1 MRDHYFGKAVGK
13 ALALA
18 MASLLCA
25 VPVISMADPLDVRA
39 AQKQYS
45 ALNTSQPTGTDQTA
59 GSSQPAGTDQSTGS
73 DQQPGTD
80 QSTGSDRPDGTSQ
93 TTDTDPNPSS
103 TQAAAEKTLSYSG
116 TGFGVTL
123 TYGAS
128 AGVPDG
134 ATLTAEVADA
144 SEYNAQTGT
153 ALNCIPSMMRYAKYL
168 ELHLTAGG
176 QPVTPKDK
184 VKIRICLSDLGRLR
198 ENEDVKTVYYA
209 DASAEPVIVDAQV
222 SEGVLE
228 LPAPPVAEQ
237 LTVISCPRTIFSDE
251 MAEVLARASMTVTVK
266 NFLIIVP
273 LSSFTF
279 THTS

>member
-1 MRDHYFGKAVGK
+1 MSSKPPAAPAYSKLSRSCQEWSFGAH
-13 ALALA
+13 
-18 MASLLCA
+18 
-25 VPVISMADPLDVRA
+25 A
-39 AQKQYS
+39 AQSGWLSIQEI
-45 ALNTSQPTGTDQTA
+45 N
-59 GSSQPAGTDQSTGS
+59 GSSQPAGTDQSTGSDQQPGTDQYAGS

-176 QPVTPKDK
+176 QPVTD
-184 VKIRICLSDLGRLR
+184 GRR
-198 ENEDVKTVYYA
+198 TAGHPQGQGQNPRVPERRRA
-209 DASAEPVIVDAQV
+209 AQ
-222 SEGVLE
+222 
-228 LPAPPVAEQ
+228 
-237 LTVISCPRTIFSDE
+237 R
-251 MAEVLARASMTVTVK
+251 K
-266 NFLIIVP
+266 
-273 LSSFTF
+273 
-279 THTS
+279 